1 MKITNLNLLPDGG
14 YKLKRAIIKEESAF
28 ADVRAQLNNVLK
40 KMEDYPGLTMSIR
53 IFNQLNYTYIL

>member
-28 ADVRAQLNNVLK
+28 TDTRTQLNNVLK
-40 KMEDYPGLTMSIR
+40 KMEDCPGLTMSIR
-53 IFNQLNYTYIL
+53 FLNKLNSIN

>member
-28 ADVRAQLNNVLK
+28 TDIRTQLNNVLK

-53 IFNQLNYTYIL
+53 LLNKLNLIN

>member
-28 ADVRAQLNNVLK
+28 TDIRTQLNNVLK
-40 KMEDYPGLTMSIR
+40 KMEDYPGLPMSIR
-53 IFNQLNYTYIL
+53 LLNKLNLIN